1 MKNLVVDIETGGEPD
16 DILEAFF
23 DFDETKTTNYELLS
37 KEFDPAE
44 VKCGNMKDPAKIEAK
59 IDEERKKFA
68 TLKANATA
76 NIATART
83 EAWNKFKDKAALSP
97 LTGRVLA
104 IGFWGE
110 GFGIPKLDGTGC
122 SIKHVRE
129 GVEPVSEKELI
140 ETFLELADAVLSDGG
155 SLVGHNIIGFDLP
168 FLLRRGLK
176 FGIKPPK
183 TITTALGNYKPT
195 NLIDTQREWQMGNR
209 TEMFTSL
216 DSLAAFFGTRRKSGS
231 GADFAKMF
239 FGTPEE
245 RDAAIDY
252 LRNDVLMTVA
262 VAEKMRLI
270 PSQTK
275 TKEADVPASAKAPA
289 SPEAS
294 KPVSEPARQATVDT
308 NPDDYI

>member
-1 MKNLVVDIETGGEPD
+1 MKPLIFDIETGGEPD
-16 DILEAFF
+16 DILATLF
-23 DFDETKTTNYELLS
+23 DFNAESVKGYDLLG
-37 KEFDPAE
+37 KEFDPAT
-44 VKCGNMKDPAKIEAK
+44 VKTGNMKDAEKIRAKIE
-59 IDEERKKFA
+59 
-68 TLKANATA
+68 
-76 NIATART
+76 TAREKFET
-83 EAWNKFKDKAALSP
+83 DKAAVAENIETAKAEAWQEFKDKAALSP

-104 IGFWGE
+104 IG
-110 GFGIPKLDGTGC
+110 LTGDMYKPDEC
-122 SIKHVRE
+122 SIKFVRD
-129 GVEPVSEKELI
+129 GVKPVSEKELI

-209 TEMFTSL
+209 MEKFVKL
-216 DSLAAFFGTRRKSGS
+216 DSLAAFFGTRRKSGN

-239 FGTPEE
+239 FGTSEE

-252 LRNDVLMTVA
+252 LRNDVMVSIE

-275 TKEADVPASAKAPA
+275 AKEAEVSTQPQAPA

-294 KPVSEPARQATVDT
+294 KPVSEPAKQATAET